1 MGRKTRVSVCIW
13 AQNQG
18 IVYFRFE
25 NKKQMNPSSNP
36 NTNWYENV
44 RNFIE
49 KRTYEMR
56 TKVCRQNLPMTQDG
70 RNSESLDF
78 NTCANLNEKK
88 NDQDK

>member
-1 MGRKTRVSVCIW
+1 
-13 AQNQG
+13 
-18 IVYFRFE
+18 
-25 NKKQMNPSSNP
+25 
-36 NTNWYENV
+36 
-44 RNFIE
+44 
-49 KRTYEMR
+49 MR